1 LDEQKLIKNIFTMKK
16 IYVLILTFTIS
27 TLSFGQSSDLYIS
40 MFGEGSSNNKFIEIY
55 NGTNAEI
62 DLTGYSISTC
72 SNGCDIE
79 GEFDYP
85 DNVVFEAGTII
96 AAGDVYVIAHGS
108 ADPLIDADQTF
119 AYLSNG
125 DDFMALTLAGATANS
140 FTIVDALGDM
150 STVDGTGWDIAGVSN
165 ATVNHTLT
173 RKPTICDPNSVPL
186 GSFGTNA
193 EDSEW
198 IVGESNSGWSDL
210 QTHTGCVSGPVL
222 SINNPSNGQE
232 FASGTTAVTLSVSV
246 ANFEVDATP
255 ANGGT
260 GDGHIHW
267 TLDGVDQPMKYDTAD
282 ETINVVDGG
291 SHTVVMTLVNN
302 NHQPITPEISQT
314 VSFSVLFP
322 CDLQVG
328 TITSTCD
335 STIAE
340 DTDTYTTTLAFTG
353 GGTTTYIIS
362 TGEIGVITG
371 DDPSTVSE
379 GTIIVSE
386 VNEETDFVVTFN
398 GDSSNSS
405 CDLTRSITS
414 PNCNPAIDLPF
425 NDNFS
430 YSNGSLISAS
440 SWSTFSGTDGDLIVT
455 DGQALVQHGTP
466 SEDASVAFNSV
477 VGSIYYAFDFTV
489 NAAEPI
495 SGGDYE
501 YFSVLKDDGYNY
513 RGRLDIVNAN
523 TEGNDFTVGIST
535 KGSTADTVW
544 ASDLSFGNTY
554 RATVKFDQDTNIAQL
569 WIDASSESDTSISGN
584 DETDPGTTI
593 TQFGLRQSDSSVN
606 ESILVDNLN
615 IAQTFNETL
624 STNSMSINTDFSIY
638 PNPSNVGYVNISSTE
653 SETIQANV
661 YDILGKQVINAA
673 IASGR
678 LDVSTLGTGVYIVK
692 LTQGTA
698 TTTKK
703 LIVQ

>member
-1 LDEQKLIKNIFTMKK
+1 MKK

-27 TLSFGQSSDLYIS
+27 SLSFGQITDIYIS
-40 MFGEGSSNNKFIEIY
+40 MFGEGSSNNKFMEIY
-55 NGTNAEI
+55 NGTDADV
-62 DLTGYSISTC
+62 DLSQYSISSC
-72 SNGCDIE
+72 SNGCDIADQ
-79 GEFDYP
+79 FDYP
-85 DNVVFEAGTII
+85 DNVFFEVGTII

-108 ADPLIDADQTF
+108 ADPLIVADQTF
-119 AYLSNG
+119 NFLSNG
-125 DDFMALTLAGATANS
+125 DDFMALTLAGATADS
-140 FTIVDALGDM
+140 YTIIDALGDM
-150 STVDGTGWDIAGVSN
+150 GGDPGSGWEIAGVTN
-165 ATVNHTLT
+165 GTQNHTLV
-173 RKPTICDPNSVPL
+173 RKSTVCGPNPTPL

-198 IVGESNSGWSDL
+198 LVGAIDTGWSDIG
-210 QTHTGCVSGPVL
+210 TYAGCASGPVL

-232 FASGTTAVTLSVSV
+232 FTSGTTAVTLSVSV

-328 TITSTCD
+328 TITSSCD
-335 STIAE
+335 STTAE

-353 GGTTTYIIS
+353 GGTTTYIIG
-362 TGEIGVITG
+362 TGETGVITG

-386 VNEETDFVVTFN
+386 VNEGTDFVVTFN

-405 CDLTRSITS
+405 CDLTRSISS
-414 PNCNPAIDLPF
+414 PNCNPAIELPF

-440 SWSTFSGTDGDLIVT
+440 SWSTFSGTEGDLIVT

-489 NAAEPI
+489 NAAEAI

-501 YFSVLKDDGYNY
+501 YFSLLKDNGNNF

-638 PNPSNVGYVNISSTE
+638 PNPAKNGFVNITSTG

-673 IASGR
+673 VASGR
-678 LDVSTLGTGVYIVK
+678 LDVSTLNVGVYIVK

-698 TTTKK
+698 TNTKK

>member
-1 LDEQKLIKNIFTMKK
+1 MKK
-16 IYVLILTFTIS
+16 IYFLLLTLTMTS
-27 TLSFGQSSDLYIS
+27 LSFAQITDVYIS

-55 NGTNAEI
+55 NGTDAGV
-62 DLTGYSISTC
+62 DLSQYSISTC
-72 SNGCDIE
+72 TNGCDIADQ
-79 GEFDYP
+79 FDYP
-85 DNVVFEAGTII
+85 DNVSFDVGTII
-96 AAGDVYVIAHGS
+96 TAGDVYVIAHGS
-108 ADPLIDADQTF
+108 ADPLIVADQTF
-119 AYLSNG
+119 TYLSNG
-125 DDFMALTLAGATANS
+125 DDFMALTLAGATADLY
-140 FTIVDALGDM
+140 TIIDALGDM
-150 STVDGTGWDIAGVSN
+150 GGDPGSGWDIAGVAN
-165 ATVNHTLT
+165 GTQNHTLV
-173 RKPTICDPNSVPL
+173 RKSTVCGPNPTPL

-198 IVGESNSGWSDL
+198 LVGAIDTGWSDIG
-210 QTHTGCVSGPVL
+210 TYAGCASGPVL

-335 STIAE
+335 STTAE

-353 GGTTTYIIS
+353 GGTTTYIIG

-371 DDPSTVSE
+371 DDPSTISE
-379 GTIIVSE
+379 GTIIVSG
-386 VNEETDFVVTFN
+386 VNEGTDFVVTFN

-440 SWSTFSGTDGDLIVT
+440 SWSTFSGTEGDLIVT
-455 DGQALVQHGTP
+455 DGQALVQHGTS

-489 NAAEPI
+489 NAAEAI

-535 KGSTADTVW
+535 IGSTADTVW

-653 SETIQANV
+653 SETIQVNV

-673 IASGR
+673 VASGR
-678 LDVSTLGTGVYIVK
+678 LDISTLNTGVYIVK
-692 LTQGTA
+692 LTQGSA

>member
-1 LDEQKLIKNIFTMKK
+1 MVEPKKKTMKK

-27 TLSFGQSSDLYIS
+27 SLSFGQITDVYIS
-40 MFGEGSSNNKFIEIY
+40 MFGEGSSNNKFMEIY
-55 NGTNAEI
+55 NGTDADV
-62 DLTGYSISTC
+62 DLSQYSISTC
-72 SNGCDIE
+72 SNGCDIADQ
-79 GEFDYP
+79 FDYP
-85 DNVVFEAGTII
+85 DTVSFEVGTII

-108 ADPLIDADQTF
+108 ADPLIVADQTF
-119 AYLSNG
+119 NFLSNG
-125 DDFMALTLAGATANS
+125 DDFMALTLAGATADS
-140 FTIVDALGDM
+140 YTIIDALGDM
-150 STVDGTGWDIAGVSN
+150 GGDPGSGWDIAGVAN
-165 ATVNHTLT
+165 GTQNHTLV
-173 RKPTICDPNSVPL
+173 RKSTVCGPNPTPL
-186 GSFGTNA
+186 GSFGTNP

-198 IVGESNSGWSDL
+198 LVGAIDTGWSDIG
-210 QTHTGCVSGPVL
+210 TYAGCASGPVL

-302 NHQPITPEISQT
+302 DHQPITPEISQT

-335 STIAE
+335 STTAE
-340 DTDTYTTTLAFTG
+340 DTDTYTTTLTFTG
-353 GGTTTYIIS
+353 GGTTTYIIG
-362 TGEIGVITG
+362 TGETGIITG

-379 GTIIVSE
+379 GTIIVSG
-386 VNEETDFVVTFN
+386 VNEGTDFVVTFN

-405 CDLTRSITS
+405 CDLTRSISS
-414 PNCNPAIDLPF
+414 PNCNPAIELPF

-440 SWSTFSGTDGDLIVT
+440 SWSTFSGTEGDLIVS

-489 NAAEPI
+489 NAAEAI

-535 KGSTADTVW
+535 IGSTADTVW

-653 SETIQANV
+653 SETIQVNV

-673 IASGR
+673 VASGR
-678 LDVSTLGTGVYIVK
+678 LDISTLNTGVYIVK
-692 LTQGTA
+692 LTQGSA

>member
-1 LDEQKLIKNIFTMKK
+1 MKK
-16 IYVLILTFTIS
+16 IYFLLLTLTL
-27 TLSFGQSSDLYIS
+27 TNLSFGQITDIYIS

-55 NGTNAEI
+55 NGTDADI
-62 DLTGYSISTC
+62 DLSQYSISTC
-72 SNGCDIE
+72 SNGCDIADQ
-79 GEFDYP
+79 FDYP
-85 DNVVFEAGTII
+85 DNVSFEVGTII
-96 AAGDVYVIAHGS
+96 TAGDVYVIAHGS
-108 ADPLIDADQTF
+108 ADPLIVADQTF
-119 AYLSNG
+119 TYLSNG
-125 DDFMALTLAGATANS
+125 DDFMALTLAGATADLY
-140 FTIVDALGDM
+140 TIIDALGDM
-150 STVDGTGWDIAGVSN
+150 GGDPGSGWDIAGVAN
-165 ATVNHTLT
+165 GTQNHTLV
-173 RKPTICDPNSVPL
+173 RKSTVCGPNPTPL

-198 IVGESNSGWSDL
+198 LVGAIDTGWSDIG
-210 QTHTGCVSGPVL
+210 TYAGCASGPVL

-232 FASGTTAVTLSVSV
+232 FTSGTTAVTLSVSV

-335 STIAE
+335 STTAE
-340 DTDTYTTTLAFTG
+340 DTDTYTTTLTFTG
-353 GGTTTYIIS
+353 GGTTTYIIG
-362 TGEIGVITG
+362 TGETGIITG

-379 GTIIVSE
+379 GTIIVSG
-386 VNEETDFVVTFN
+386 VNEGTDFVVTFN

-405 CDLTRSITS
+405 CDLTRSISS
-414 PNCNPAIDLPF
+414 PNCNPAIELPF

-440 SWSTFSGTDGDLIVT
+440 SWSTFSGTEGDLIVS

-489 NAAEPI
+489 NAAEAI

-535 KGSTADTVW
+535 IGSTADTVW

-624 STNSMSINTDFSIY
+624 STNSMSISTDFSIY

-673 IASGR
+673 VASGR
-678 LDVSTLGTGVYIVK
+678 LDVSTLNTGVYIVK

>member
-1 LDEQKLIKNIFTMKK
+1 MKK
-16 IYVLILTFTIS
+16 IYFLLLTLTL
-27 TLSFGQSSDLYIS
+27 TNLSFGQITDIYIS

-55 NGTNAEI
+55 NGTDADI
-62 DLTGYSISTC
+62 DLSQYSISTC
-72 SNGCDIE
+72 SNGCDIADQ
-79 GEFDYP
+79 FDYP
-85 DNVVFEAGTII
+85 DNVSFEVGTII
-96 AAGDVYVIAHGS
+96 TAGDVYVIAHGS
-108 ADPLIDADQTF
+108 ADPLIVADQTF
-119 AYLSNG
+119 TYLSNG
-125 DDFMALTLAGATANS
+125 DDFMALTLAGATADLY
-140 FTIVDALGDM
+140 TIIDALGDM
-150 STVDGTGWDIAGVSN
+150 GGDPGSGWDIAGVAN
-165 ATVNHTLT
+165 GTQNHTLV
-173 RKPTICDPNSVPL
+173 RKSTVCGPNPTPL

-198 IVGESNSGWSDL
+198 LVGAIDTGWSDIG
-210 QTHTGCVSGPVL
+210 TYAGCASGPVL

-267 TLDGVDQPMKYDTAD
+267 SLDGVDQPMKYDTAD
-282 ETINVVDGG
+282 ETVNVVDGG

-302 NHQPITPEISQT
+302 DHQPITPEISQT

-335 STIAE
+335 STTAE
-340 DTDTYTTTLAFTG
+340 DTDTYTTTLTFTG
-353 GGTTTYIIS
+353 GGTTTYIIG
-362 TGEIGVITG
+362 TGETGIITG

-379 GTIIVSE
+379 GTIIVSG
-386 VNEETDFVVTFN
+386 VNEGTDFVVTFN

-405 CDLTRSITS
+405 CDLTRSISS
-414 PNCNPAIDLPF
+414 PNCNPAIELPF

-440 SWSTFSGTDGDLIVT
+440 SWSTFSGTEGDLIVS
-455 DGQALVQHGTP
+455 DGQVLVQHGTP

-489 NAAEPI
+489 NAAEAI

-535 KGSTADTVW
+535 IGSTADTVW

-653 SETIQANV
+653 SETIQVNV

-673 IASGR
+673 VASGR
-678 LDVSTLGTGVYIVK
+678 LDISTLNTGVYIVK
-692 LTQGTA
+692 LTQGSA

>member
-1 LDEQKLIKNIFTMKK
+1 
-16 IYVLILTFTIS
+16 
-27 TLSFGQSSDLYIS
+27 
-40 MFGEGSSNNKFIEIY
+40 MFGEGSSNNKFMEIY
-55 NGTNAEI
+55 NGTDADV
-62 DLTGYSISTC
+62 DLSQYSISSC
-72 SNGCDIE
+72 SNGCDIADQ
-79 GEFDYP
+79 FDYP
-85 DNVVFEAGTII
+85 DNVSFEVGTII
-96 AAGDVYVIAHGS
+96 AAGDVYVIAHSS
-108 ADPLIDADQTF
+108 ADPLIVADQTF
-119 AYLSNG
+119 NFLSNG
-125 DDFMALTLAGATANS
+125 NDFMALTLAGATADS
-140 FTIVDALGDM
+140 FTIIDALGDM
-150 STVDGTGWDIAGVSN
+150 GGDPGSGSEIAGVTN
-165 ATVNHTLT
+165 GTQNHTLV
-173 RKPTICDPNSVPL
+173 RKSTVCGPNPTPL

-198 IVGESNSGWSDL
+198 LVGAIDTGWSDIG
-210 QTHTGCVSGPVL
+210 TYAGCASGPVL
-222 SINNPSNGQE
+222 SISNPSNGQE
-232 FASGTTAVTLSVSV
+232 FTSGTTAVTLSVSV

-322 CDLQVG
+322 CDLQIG

-335 STIAE
+335 STTAE

-353 GGTTTYIIS
+353 GGTTTYIIG
-362 TGEIGVITG
+362 TGETGVITG

-386 VNEETDFVVTFN
+386 VNEGTDFVVTFN

-405 CDLTRSITS
+405 CDLTRSISS
-414 PNCNPAIDLPF
+414 PNCNPAIELPF

-440 SWSTFSGTDGDLIVT
+440 SWSTFSGTEGDLIVT

-489 NAAEPI
+489 NAAEAI

-501 YFSVLKDDGYNY
+501 YFSILKDDGNNF

-584 DETDPGTTI
+584 DETGPGTTI

-624 STNSMSINTDFSIY
+624 STNSMYINTDFSIY
-638 PNPSNVGYVNISSTE
+638 PNPAKSGFVNITSTG
-653 SETIQANV
+653 SETIQAKV

-673 IASGR
+673 VASGR
-678 LDVSTLGTGVYIVK
+678 LDVSTLNIGVYIVK

>member
-1 LDEQKLIKNIFTMKK
+1 MKK
-16 IYVLILTFTIS
+16 IYFLLLTLTL
-27 TLSFGQSSDLYIS
+27 TNLSFGQITDIYIS

-55 NGTNAEI
+55 NGTDADI
-62 DLTGYSISTC
+62 DLSQYSISTC
-72 SNGCDIE
+72 SNGCDIADQ
-79 GEFDYP
+79 FDYP
-85 DNVVFEAGTII
+85 DNVSFEVGTII
-96 AAGDVYVIAHGS
+96 TAGDVYVIAHGS
-108 ADPLIDADQTF
+108 ADPLIVADQTF
-119 AYLSNG
+119 TYLSNG
-125 DDFMALTLAGATANS
+125 DDFMALTLAGATADLY
-140 FTIVDALGDM
+140 TIIDALGDM
-150 STVDGTGWDIAGVSN
+150 GGDPGSGWDIAGVAN
-165 ATVNHTLT
+165 GTQNHTLV
-173 RKPTICDPNSVPL
+173 RKSTVCGPNPTPL

-198 IVGESNSGWSDL
+198 LVGAIDTGWSDIG
-210 QTHTGCVSGPVL
+210 TYAGCASGPVL

-267 TLDGVDQPMKYDTAD
+267 SLDGVDQPMKYDTAD

-302 NHQPITPEISQT
+302 DHQPITPEISQT

-335 STIAE
+335 STTAE

-353 GGTTTYIIS
+353 GGTTTYIIG

-371 DDPSTVSE
+371 DDPSTISE
-379 GTIIVSE
+379 GTIIVSG
-386 VNEETDFVVTFN
+386 VNEGTDFVVTFN

-405 CDLTRSITS
+405 CDLTRSISS
-414 PNCNPAIDLPF
+414 PNCNPAIELPF

-440 SWSTFSGTDGDLIVT
+440 SWSTFSGTEGDLIVS

-489 NAAEPI
+489 NAAEAI

-535 KGSTADTVW
+535 IGSTADTVW

-554 RATVKFDQDTNIAQL
+554 RATVKFDQDSNIAQL
-569 WIDASSESDTSISGN
+569 WIDASSESDTSISGD

-624 STNSMSINTDFSIY
+624 STNSMSISTDFSIY

-653 SETIQANV
+653 SETIQVNV

-673 IASGR
+673 VASGR
-678 LDVSTLGTGVYIVK
+678 LDISTLNTGVYIVK
-692 LTQGTA
+692 LTQGSA